1 MSIQR
6 LLFFVSILLSILF
19 TAPVYA
25 AGDHSRAKKL
35 GKPDLSLLC
44 PPGSKWSSKD
54 GGTCRGCRGGKTPK
68 LGKCPRTVP
77 GSTNLAGYSH
87 RRGKLSLVCR
97 VGTFRKPKSRECWA
111 CPKHYVRNPLVKF
124 NRPGICVKPPSIALD
139 NPSVVARVPLKTALN
154 PKKIVT
160 GLQTMGCNRFGK
172 SAVLSP
178 IDGGSCWKCP
188 TSHPTRTLNVVNSA
202 KACITNKCGGKG
214 QRACYLW
221 EGRACKKGLAHNPFK
236 NKCVAKKNIACKPL
250 VSALRASRNAVIKA
264 NQTANGLKGAVLEKI
279 PGMKFL
285 LGQADN
291 MSSVLEKQVTGLMA
305 KVPTEPLLKDIDKIF
320 ENPEKARAISAI
332 MAALDRNE
340 GRILDLI
347 LNPDIACDPAST
359 ILQDLMTKI
368 IEEAALGQD
377 RADASSHNG
386 RLTLAGLGFVSAAN
400 ATTPAPPELTRELFY
415 KAFHG
420 SGFALTG
427 TVAINVKAGPV
438 KVPVVFGL
446 SLAVQ
451 IFRDQKVRAALDFV
465 SGINNPGKAK
475 IGEFGSATSFGV
487 FLAPAHK
494 PCPPVSGWIEGF
506 NAVGFGMNCA
516 GLSTVTARLGTAKIQ
531 KMMAEFFTPD
541 GLKGLAREKDLL
553 RGGFKV
559 TSGAAKA
566 WTPNL
571 VIGGRGGIRLIGQRT
586 ARP

>member
-1 MSIQR
+1 MSTYR
-6 LLFFVSILLSILF
+6 LLFSISLLFLVF

-44 PPGSKWSSKD
+44 PPGSKWSSRD
-54 GGTCRGCRGGKTPK
+54 GGICRGCPGGKTPK

-77 GSTNLAGYSH
+77 GSTNLAVYSH
-87 RRGKLSLVCR
+87 KRGKLSPVCR
-97 VGTFRKPKSRECWA
+97 VGTFRKPKTRECWT
-111 CPKHYVRNPLVKF
+111 CPKRYVRNPLVKF
-124 NRPGICVKPPSIALD
+124 NKPGICVNPPSIALD
-139 NPSVVARVPLKTALN
+139 NPSTVARVPLKAVLN
-154 PKKIVT
+154 PKKVVA

-188 TSHPTRTLNVVNSA
+188 ASHPTRTLNVVNSK
-202 KACITNKCGGKG
+202 KACITSKCGGMG

-236 NKCVAKKNIACKPL
+236 NRCVAKKNIACKPL
-250 VSALRASRNAVIKA
+250 VGAFKASRTAVTKA
-264 NQTANGLKGAVLEKI
+264 NQTAKGLKGAVLEKI

-285 LGQADN
+285 LAQADN
-291 MSSVLEKQVTGLMA
+291 MSSVLERQVTGLMS

-320 ENPEKARAISAI
+320 ETPEKAKAISAI
-332 MAALDRNE
+332 MAALDQNE

-359 ILQDLMTKI
+359 RLQNLMTKI
-368 IEEAALGQD
+368 IEEAVLGQD
-377 RADASSHNG
+377 RADAPSREG
-386 RLTLAGLGFVSAAN
+386 RLPFAGLGFISPAN
-400 ATTPAPPELTRELFY
+400 ATTPTMPRMTRELFY

-465 SGINNPGKAK
+465 SGINNPGKAEV
-475 IGEFGSATSFGV
+475 GEFGSTTSFGV
-487 FLAPAHK
+487 LLTPAHQ

-506 NAVGFGMNCA
+506 NAVGLGLNCA
-516 GLSTVTARLGTAKIQ
+516 GLSTVTVRLGTAKIQ
-531 KMMAEFFTPD
+531 EKVPAAFFTPD
-541 GLKGLAREKDLL
+541 DLKGLVQKKGLL
-553 RGGFKV
+553 HGGFNVKP
-559 TSGAAKA
+559 GAAKA

-571 VIGGRGGIRLIGQRT
+571 IVGGRGGIRLIGQKT